1 MANAG
6 PNTNGSQFFICVQPT
21 PFLDG
26 KHVVFGQVISGFE
39 VVKAMEACGARS
51 GETSFDVMIAS
62 SGVLKPGSGA
72 SPAQACLKPTTD
84 IPRSRTVGRTA
95 PVTRRSAPVMA
106 RRPAVNL
113 LQRQHATRFAA
124 VSVSPRMSF
133 V

>member
-72 SPAQACLKPTTD
+72 SPAQACLGTTAGVPRPTA
-84 IPRSRTVGRTA
+84 VGRATY
-95 PVTRRSAPVMA
+95 VTRRSAPVMA
-106 RRPAVNL
+106 KRPTVNL